1 MVIGY
6 YYLQPLGASVSAGA
20 EVEDQAAC
28 SGDFWRESADFAVPV
43 VVPSK
48 PHPLHHHSLDQGHP
62 SLRLPPPVLVLAF
75 SLHLVL
81 VLNNQSLVR
90 PTGFFYDL
98 PADPNCFVKKIPV
111 LRKMNF
117 C

>member
-1 MVIGY
+1 MEG
-6 YYLQPLGASVSAGA
+6 
-20 EVEDQAAC
+20 QAAC
-28 SGDFWRESADFAVPV
+28 SGDFWRESADFAVLV

-62 SLRLPPPVLVLAF
+62 SLRPPPPVLVLVS

-90 PTGFFYDL
+90 PIGFFYDL
-98 PADPNCFVKKIPV
+98 PADLNCFVKEIPV
-111 LRKMNF
+111 LQKNF